1 MWYHVIFS
9 AMVEFIF
16 SFDLSLFTYNHFFFL
31 LQWII
36 FVSGHMRTNVE
47 LKENFIFSFTHS
59 HHLVVKKSPIVF
71 ISIHVLYCLLK
82 ENRRS
87 VSLVVVQEQMVCN
100 FMDIIC
106 GILIYAV

>member
-1 MWYHVIFS
+1 MLFLVPWWNLYFSLISACSHTIIFS
-9 AMVEFIF
+9 
-16 SFDLSLFTYNHFFFL
+16 FL

-59 HHLVVKKSPIVF
+59 HHLVPVVKKSPIVF
-71 ISIHVLYCLLK
+71 ISIHVLYCLLR